1 MGIGNSLLDIGH
13 SKNLGFEIML
23 SKKTSNTIA
32 GIAFLSPNI
41 IGFLCFTT
49 IPLVFSMVLAFS
61 NWDLTLHNMFHDEA
75 IKFVGLKNF
84 IRLFQERDFWKFLG
98 NTLFL
103 MMGAPFAIA
112 GSLIAAILLN
122 KDLKGKK
129 SGVFKIILP
138 GAILFISCVMLTLV
152 GMGAAALTILIVG
165 AVGMTLISGILFGQ
179 TVYRTL
185 FYLPNFTSGVAV
197 YILWKKLYSPQTG
210 PVNAVLDKPVSVVGN
225 IVNATPSW
233 VLLAGEWLCLLI
245 GLFIMMK
252 VLKSLF
258 NHWKEGDI
266 GSCGLVLA
274 LFFVMLPAF
283 FAILW
288 APTAA
293 MKLAVP
299 AIAVVLL
306 VFHLATDLKTR
317 DFPCTIWHGVG
328 SGFMI
333 AMISL
338 IPMFMF
344 IGFAAAIAH
353 LADITRQTD
362 FSVLPPPEW
371 LASYDWAKPA
381 IMIMGLWMAIGSNN
395 MLLYLAGLS
404 NVPPELEEAADI
416 DGASPFQKFWHV
428 TWPQLAPITFFIVV
442 MTVIGGLQGGFEM
455 ARTMTQGGPFGSTTT
470 LSYFIYNE
478 GFATGRLGYSSAISW
493 VLFIMVFSITMI
505 NWKFGSKYVND

>member
-1 MGIGNSLLDIGH
+1 
-13 SKNLGFEIML
+13 ML

-49 IPLVFSMVLAFS
+49 IPLIFSMILAFS
-61 NWDLTLHNMFHDEA
+61 NWDLTLHNMFQNET

-112 GSLIAAILLN
+112 GSLIAAILLS

-138 GAILFISCVMLTLV
+138 GAILFVSCVMLTLV
-152 GMGAAALTILIVG
+152 GMGAAALTIVIVG

-210 PVNAVLDKPVSVVGN
+210 PVNAVLDKPPAAIGN
-225 IVNATPSW
+225 VVNATPSW
-233 VLLAGEWLCLLI
+233 VILAGEWFCLIL
-245 GLFIMMK
+245 GLFILMK

-258 NHWKEGDI
+258 NHWRDGDLGHCAI
-266 GSCGLVLA
+266 GLSLSFAVL
-274 LFFVMLPAF
+274 PSF

-293 MKLAVP
+293 AKFIMP
-299 AIAVVLL
+299 AASVGMLIY
-306 VFHLATDLKTR
+306 FLATKIRTR
-317 DFPCTIWHGVG
+317 DFPCTMWHGVG
-328 SGFMI
+328 TGFMI
-333 AMISL
+333 SMISL
-338 IPMFMF
+338 VPMFMF
-344 IGFAAAIAH
+344 IGFAAAIAN
-353 LADITRQTD
+353 LPALSADGLQ
-362 FSVLPPPEW
+362 PPEW

-381 IMIMGLWMAIGSNN
+381 IMIMGLWGAIGSNN

-416 DGASPFQKFWHV
+416 DGATPFQKFWHV

-442 MTVIGGLQGGFEM
+442 MSVIGGLQGGFEM
-455 ARTMTQGGPFGSTTT
+455 ARTMTQGGPWGSTTT